1 MKLDVLDIGLIEYD
15 KALELQY
22 KLLKKRQQNLIND
35 TVIFVEHPHV
45 FTLGKRATDSQ
56 IKITEDRVR
65 ELGIK
70 ICRINRGGEITYH
83 GPGQIVCYVILNI
96 NNHNRSIRKIVHNI
110 EEVSIQLLKENYN
123 INSYRHEK
131 HRGVWIKG
139 NKITALG
146 LEIKKGITMHGF
158 AFNLNTDLKYYDLI
172 IPCGIKDMG
181 VISLNKILGVKEDKG
196 KIKHLLLKYFVEVFM
211 YKTYTFK

>member
-35 TVIFVEHPHV
+35 TLIFVEHPHV